1 MKKFKLPQDFIIELR
16 LGSGVGEVVL
26 GPYVLTAHLKYLELC
41 HSGTT
46 LLTAARGADVQIIK
60 TSGQL
65 HIKTSE
71 LVLQS
76 EGFPYDSTYWP
87 TGVTDNSLSTFDIIG
102 ELEVTSVEISDIGG
116 LRYAESLSVP
126 AAAGS
131 KVLTPVSSF
140 DFYQDFYGE
149 FGVSSNVTPGS
160 EFLMKEGSYCKVL
173 PADLSGD
180 FFLMFDFVPETSGSF
195 VLMSQE
201 GLSITVEETSV
212 TMEIG
217 SEVHTVTYVSKTDG
231 SADRIVFDRQ
241 GRGLT
246 VQCNGS
252 VGEFISTFKCAK
264 SIEADIFVG
273 FKGKV
278 SAVAFLGYSY
288 LRGETLDLDR
298 EAVNVI
304 SCKETIPEGEDSPFS
319 MREDGDWSL
328 AVDDGDC
335 FNFGFFSDVDTD
347 VTSNISVVDGKLI
360 IGGVT
365 FSDSGVWNYISLH
378 RKGEHLDVYVDKVF
392 SGTVPYTGDITGAE
406 GIYQIFCCNVQE
418 GLNLTSAPLEVRV
431 EPYMQYRMEDNS
443 PFCEVSGHAMKITGS
458 SKIVD
463 GKFYSSQTR
472 TLELPSFLV
481 EENEDFTIELKFN
494 AASLSSNFALLTQWN
509 TGSSNNSWILGGS
522 AYSFYLAVADSS
534 GLSVGEGPS
543 MPRAELKL
551 NTDHHVAVTRENG
564 TMRIFLDGKLK
575 STVYLPAAFY
585 KSTLPVRNGWADS
598 AGVFGGYLWDIRM
611 VKGKSLYS
619 EDFTPYVLPAY
630 KAPRQLQESNICQ
643 QVSLRKHNTLT
654 DLGDVIE
661 LIGGAPQSHQISY
674 GRLRALSARMDAQT
688 FKIPCR
694 YFGAG
699 DFTIETNFRIN
710 YLPASPNGYAAVIA
724 RHNRLELNTQENRWL
739 ITAATPDYPHIAFTA
754 YTDTPAKEGD
764 VVGKYGFSY
773 TLRSNGAAQV
783 GVDYHIAIVR
793 KSGKV
798 YMFLDGVQQDMVL
811 DFDLPLRGQ
820 GDTPE
825 ENYFTGTYGDLTG
838 TTELYSAKEVWNI
851 RISDKAQYEIGKNF
865 KPLNRLP
872 TVFPSLDGVTDLD
885 AAFAIDGTS
894 IKGDLIEY
902 VSTIGGEKFLKKVP
916 KGNVVTHEEG
926 SPLSGTFLGT
936 VGYMPTFEVPLMMH
950 GDAKWTLDSW
960 SNMKGTENEVFFSS
974 HNSDL
979 DRLFLGSWINVLGVW
994 NNAAPPRLQTPDAP
1008 SARGRFRHVAYT
1020 YDNGVIRI
1028 YLNGVLRT
1036 SGNWKILPWTRE
1048 TFTFGSHTNTEAFL
1062 FDGYRI
1068 REGIH
1073 FTDNFNIHTI
1083 YPEGRRSVTHD
1094 GFEMDLLGHD
1104 TKVTERGIE
1113 IYNGAV
1119 EIKDVPYFGAE
1130 DFHISVDFTSLED
1143 SASVANY
1150 VFGQYF
1156 NGTLVD
1162 ERNSWNLLV
1171 RTDSNRVLQ
1180 WVERRGNS
1188 TTTTSATLSTERF
1201 SLQNNVKYKI
1211 EVIKTSGVVSL
1222 YVDGTF
1228 YSSVVS
1234 HLPLVEVGLPIYT
1247 EQYEDATRYGSCS
1260 KILNNLTV
1268 TVSESVKT
1276 RLRILGSQQEDG
1288 VHTVQS
1294 ITPEGEVVSTFQAY
1308 CDVTT
1313 PRGPFVL
1320 TLDWKNV
1327 TESILAKEVMDLE
1340 FNAVTVTDDPVLF
1353 PVVPSGTLIN
1363 TSSILFKSEHPSWV
1377 STQGPWT
1384 IVDCGLINGSIP
1396 SSGQRAWNELKGEHL
1411 LFGRDAGWR
1420 NNIAN
1425 AEFGFMTVW
1434 GNQGICGGADRVGIP
1449 ACPLALPNPSNLHFD
1464 RVYRKQVYVKAEF

>member
-1 MKKFKLPQDFIIELR
+1 MDIFGEAVLND
-16 LGSGVGEVVL
+16 GVV
-26 GPYVLTAHLKYLELC
+26 Y
-41 HSGTT
+41 GTD
-46 LLTAARGADVQIIK
+46 G
-60 TSGQL
+60 
-65 HIKTSE
+65 
-71 LVLQS
+71 
-76 EGFPYDSTYWP
+76 GFT
-87 TGVTDNSLSTFDIIG
+87 
-102 ELEVTSVEISDIGG
+102 SDI
-116 LRYAESLSVP
+116 LSVQNDFTLQ
-126 AAAGS
+126 ARV
-131 KVLTPVSSF
+131 KV
-140 DFYQDFYGE
+140 
-149 FGVSSNVTPGS
+149 
-160 EFLMKEGSYCKVL
+160 EGSLVITL
-173 PADLSGD
+173 GNINL
-180 FFLMFDFVPETSGSF
+180 
-195 VLMSQE
+195 
-201 GLSITVEETSV
+201 TVEETLSV
-212 TMEIG
+212 SGVYIPEM
-217 SEVHTVTYVSKTDG
+217 D
-231 SADRIVFDRQ
+231 
-241 GRGLT
+241 
-246 VQCNGS
+246 
-252 VGEFISTFKCAK
+252 
-264 SIEADIFVG
+264 
-273 FKGKV
+273 
-278 SAVAFLGYSY
+278 
-288 LRGETLDLDR
+288 LRGKYHYLE
-298 EAVNVI
+298 I
-304 SCKETIPEGEDSPFS
+304 SRNGIMLE
-319 MREDGDWSL
+319 
-328 AVDDGDC
+328 VY
-335 FNFGFFSDVDTD
+335 
-347 VTSNISVVDGKLI
+347 VDGKLEAFARTDIALDASI
-360 IGGVT
+360 I
-365 FSDSGVWNYISLH
+365 
-378 RKGEHLDVYVDKVF
+378 KV
-392 SGTVPYTGDITGAE
+392 
-406 GIYQIFCCNVQE
+406 E
-418 GLNLTSAPLEVRV
+418 GLDFEIAHLFVTPTYFKGQSVFPKKVDTDF
-431 EPYMQYRMEDNS
+431 EPFRQYRMEGNS

-494 AASLSSNFALLTQWN
+494 AASLPSNFALLTQWN
-509 TGSSNNSWILGGS
+509 VGSSNNNSWLLGGS
-522 AYSFYLAVADSS
+522 ATSCWLAVADSS
-534 GLSVGEGPS
+534 GLSVGVGPS

-564 TMRIFLDGKLK
+564 NMRIFLDGKLK
-575 STVYLPAAFY
+575 SSVYLPVAFY
-585 KSTLPVRNGWADS
+585 KSTMPVRNGWTDPS
-598 AGVFGGYLWDIRM
+598 SFVGFLWDIRM

-643 QVSLRKHNTLT
+643 QVSLRKYNTLT

-661 LIGGAPQSHQISY
+661 VIGGAPQSHQISY

-710 YLPASPNGYAAVIA
+710 YLPAPPYGYAVVIA
-724 RHNRLELNTQENRWL
+724 RHNRLELNTHENRWL
-739 ITAATPDYPHIAFTA
+739 ITAATPDYPHIAFTVN
-754 YTDTPAKEGD
+754 TDTPANEGD

-773 TLRSNGAAQV
+773 TIRSNGGSAQV

-865 KPLNRLP
+865 KPMNRLP
-872 TVFPSLDGVTDLD
+872 TVFPSLVGVTDLE

-936 VGYMPTFEVPLMMH
+936 VGYTPTFEVPLMMH

-974 HNSDL
+974 HNYDL

-1008 SARGRFRHVAYT
+1008 STRGRFRHVAYT

-1143 SASVANY
+1143 SASVSNY

-1162 ERNSWNLLV
+1162 ERNSWNLRV
-1171 RTDSNRVLQ
+1171 RIDSNRVLQ
-1180 WVERRGNS
+1180 WVERRGS
-1188 TTTTSATLSTERF
+1188 SVVATSSTLSAERF

-1234 HLPLVEVGLPIYT
+1234 PLPLVEVGLPIYT

-1260 KILNNLTV
+1260 KILNNLV
-1268 TVSESVKT
+1268 IS
-1276 RLRILGSQQEDG
+1276 
-1288 VHTVQS
+1288 
-1294 ITPEGEVVSTFQAY
+1294 
-1308 CDVTT
+1308 
-1313 PRGPFVL
+1313 
-1320 TLDWKNV
+1320 
-1327 TESILAKEVMDLE
+1327 
-1340 FNAVTVTDDPVLF
+1340 F
-1353 PVVPSGTLIN
+1353 PAP
-1363 TSSILFKSEHPSWV
+1363 
-1377 STQGPWT
+1377 
-1384 IVDCGLINGSIP
+1384 
-1396 SSGQRAWNELKGEHL
+1396 
-1411 LFGRDAGWR
+1411 
-1420 NNIAN
+1420 
-1425 AEFGFMTVW
+1425 
-1434 GNQGICGGADRVGIP
+1434 
-1449 ACPLALPNPSNLHFD
+1449 
-1464 RVYRKQVYVKAEF
+1464 